1 MMNLI
6 DKYVIA
12 INIIGFVAF
21 LINTALYSFTAEKQI
36 DVVVTII
43 CVLGGAMGI
52 FLAVVLFD
60 RKAEKR
66 NMMSRVFLL
75 CLLII
80 EIIVFLYIKGI
91 RLMRI
96 RELFSSGNTIR
107 YIIIYIIGIN
117 IITFFAFL
125 IDKINAIEKRSRI
138 RIVTLLGFAFLGGSV
153 GAIVSMY
160 LFRHKTQKDYF
171 AVGVPLIMLM
181 QFIVIWFLIFGK

>member
-12 INIIGFVAF
+12 INLIGFVAF

>member
-1 MMNLI
+1 MNLI

-12 INIIGFVAF
+12 INLIGFVAF

>member
-12 INIIGFVAF
+12 INLIGFVAF

-107 YIIIYIIGIN
+107 YIIIYSIGIN

-138 RIVTLLGFAFLGGSV
+138 RIVTLLGFAFFGGSV